1 MERAFPNLSKKGLS
15 FGVVEKYLFALV
27 LYIIFSVFLFW
38 SHFEQLKGYQLLYL
52 INPVAAASGAYF
64 LSRRWVCNWTPS
76 LVAGAVYGFS
86 AFSLSFGGSH
96 QPIPGLSF
104 VMVPWL
110 LLPSV
115 YWHKNKPPDAL
126 RFTVRTIF
134 VLLPFA
140 AICLMFWAAAQKW
153 VGPHFLMPATAR
165 LTPQHFL
172 DLIFPLMQKGEYLT
186 FGLYHGA
193 IILSLMGLF
202 VLVKAQRIALLIP
215 VAVALV
221 LCFWEPIL
229 QVSPIVWA
237 AFPILFLAIL
247 TGLGFQS
254 LLWAGKSDSRWIIA
268 CAIAASILA
277 AFFGGLAYKRL
288 IIGGLLEWT
297 ALMYAV
303 AAAALWFLFFL
314 AKTGL
319 RWHPMRWMLLT
330 AAVTIDLIYS
340 ARYLVE
346 KLF

>member
-1 MERAFPNLSKKGLS
+1 MGSSSPNLSKQGLA
-15 FGVVEKYLFALV
+15 FGAVEKAISAGVLYLVFSVYLFWGH
-27 LYIIFSVFLFW
+27 FS
-38 SHFEQLKGYQLLYL
+38 QLAGYQLLYVF
-52 INPVAAASGAYF
+52 NPPAAAWGAYF
-64 LSRRWVCNWTPS
+64 LSKRWVNNWTPS
-76 LVAGAVYGFS
+76 LIAGAVYGFS
-86 AFSLSFGGSH
+86 AFSLSFGGFQ
-96 QPIPGLSF
+96 QPVAGFSY

-115 YWHKNKPPDAL
+115 YWHKNSPPDAF
-126 RFTVRTIF
+126 RFIIRSIF
-134 VLLPFA
+134 AVLPFA
-140 AICLMFWAAAQKW
+140 GVCLMFWAAAQKW
-153 VGPHFLMPATAR
+153 VGPHFLMPATTR

-172 DLIFPLMQKGEYLT
+172 DLIFPLFQKGEYLT

-202 VLVKAQRIALLIP
+202 VLVKAQRIAVLIP
-215 VAVALV
+215 IAAALV
-221 LCFWEPIL
+221 LCFWEPVL

-247 TGLGFQS
+247 SGLGFQS
-254 LLWAGKSDSRWIIA
+254 LLWAGKADCKWVIT

-288 IIGGLLEWT
+288 ILGGLLEWT
-297 ALMYAV
+297 AMMYAV

-319 RWHPMRWMLLT
+319 RWHPMRWGLLT
-330 AAVTIDLIYS
+330 AAVTIDLIFS